1 MGRAPGQ
8 SGGGDTG
15 MENLDVA
22 ELLRDLA
29 LNLVAIFVLVYL
41 GYFLRHRRW
50 DQVVGYVAFNISLFT
65 VSAAL
70 GSSAPLNIGVGFG
83 LFAVLS
89 IVRLRSDESGQIE
102 IGYTMVSLVLGLMA
116 GLSGMDFGIKIIFAV
131 LLVATMLAID
141 FGGDRRVERWGR
153 TRVELDRVIVDTDE
167 LWAHL
172 ARHLGSPVLSVH
184 VREVDFV
191 RDTMR
196 LDVVLDRR

>member
-1 MGRAPGQ
+1 
-8 SGGGDTG
+8 

-29 LNLVAIFVLVYL
+29 LNLVSIFVLVYL

-116 GLSGMDFGIKIIFAV
+116 GLSGMDFGIKIVFAL
-131 LLVATMLAID
+131 LLVITMLLID
-141 FGGDRRVERWGR
+141 FGGDRRVERWTR
-153 TRVELDRVIVDTDE
+153 TRVELDRVIVDSEE

-184 VREVDFV
+184 VREVDYV
-191 RDTMR
+191 SDTMR